1 MASGAGSAGARDV
14 SSSEAGPSSWSPLK
28 TFGLSATS
36 SSPANDDSDDDGS
49 QWSAQGLQ
57 AARQRAYRVQRR
69 ARESLAR
76 HSPSIGPDEALAS
89 NTSLAMDTANQGLR
103 LKRRVLRKLKGGV
116 DQEQDYDD
124 NDDDEEEEEEERD
137 DSGEGVLATLHDLK
151 RKGEELVGGEE
162 EAEEEE
168 SAVSAA
174 FLVSYF
180 LAGGA
185 AGATSRTVVSPL
197 ERLKIIM

>member
-1 MASGAGSAGARDV
+1 MASGPGSAGARDV

-28 TFGLSATS
+28 TLGLSATS
-36 SSPANDDSDDDGS
+36 SSPANDDSDNDGS
-49 QWSAQGLQ
+49 QWSAQSLQ

-76 HSPSIGPDEALAS
+76 HSPSIGPEEASAS
-89 NTSLAMDTANQGLR
+89 STSLAMDTANQGLR
-103 LKRRVLRKLKGGV
+103 LKRRVLRKIKGSV

-124 NDDDEEEEEEERD
+124 DNDDDDDEEERE

-174 FLVSYF
+174 FLISYF